1 MGAPTTA
8 IMPRNTALL
17 CTGAPAEEFPTEEP
31 NAIDELKQF
40 NTPQITNVVG
50 TYPGAPTCLSL
61 YNPWR
66 SNWYTDSSIKCI
78 FPELGRTCGYAV
90 TCVFGVTD
98 PNYTALS
105 WCDVLDVLEEYRNQG
120 KPTVLMLKHD
130 FPADIAS
137 KVGLVGGN
145 MATHMKTLGCRG
157 VVCDGPAR
165 DFDEIR
171 PMDFQLLCTGASP
184 GHGSQSVQAIQVPVN
199 IGGMDVAPGEIVHMD
214 EHGATK
220 FPANKMNDV
229 IALCKQLQAKEDDD
243 LSRVRKCKNSA
254 EIRAVLEG
262 HAYGEK
268 NKKQK
273 LDDEGLIHDKA

>member
-8 IMPRNTALL
+8 IMPRNTELL

-137 KVGLVGGN
+137 KVGLVGG
-145 MATHMKTLGCRG
+145 
-157 VVCDGPAR
+157 
-165 DFDEIR
+165 
-171 PMDFQLLCTGASP
+171 
-184 GHGSQSVQAIQVPVN
+184 
-199 IGGMDVAPGEIVHMD
+199 MDVAPGEIVHMD

-229 IALCKQLQAKEDDD
+229 IALCKHFTDFLDSKVASQYTES
-243 LSRVRKCKNSA
+243 LSFSKA
-254 EIRAVLEG
+254 
-262 HAYGEK
+262 
-268 NKKQK
+268 
-273 LDDEGLIHDKA
+273 IHK